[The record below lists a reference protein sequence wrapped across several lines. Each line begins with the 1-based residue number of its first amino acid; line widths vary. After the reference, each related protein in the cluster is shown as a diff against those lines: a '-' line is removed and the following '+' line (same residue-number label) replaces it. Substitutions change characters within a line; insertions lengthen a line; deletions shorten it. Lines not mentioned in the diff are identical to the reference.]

1 MNVILLLKGFYSM
14 LVPVDVLFLG
24 DTELWKCLT
33 WAWVSL
39 LLSWGHVGLA
49 WERKVM
55 GWKVEFGS
63 RARECESVRCSVVST
78 SLQPVDCSPP
88 GSSVHGILQARILE
102 WLAVPFSR
110 GSSLPRDRT
119 QVSRITGRFFTI

>member
-78 SLQPVDCSPP
+78 SLQPCGLQPARLLCPWNSP
-88 GSSVHGILQARILE
+88 GQ
-102 WLAVPFSR
+102 
-110 GSSLPRDRT
+110 RT
-119 QVSRITGRFFTI
+119 GVGCHFLKICITISFEESWVQTF